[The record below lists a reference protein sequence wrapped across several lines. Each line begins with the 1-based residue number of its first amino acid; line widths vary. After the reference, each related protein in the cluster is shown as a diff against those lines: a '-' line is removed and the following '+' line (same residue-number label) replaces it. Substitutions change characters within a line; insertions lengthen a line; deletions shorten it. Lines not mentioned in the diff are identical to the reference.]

1 MKKMKSILLFIIALI
16 ITGCHSLPETTNPL
30 KSLKQLDDGLF
41 FFEYIGDYGFDVF
54 LEQGGAKV
62 NEDIAKYL
70 GEFIAAKKYISPAK
84 DEKSNV
90 RITIPDFGCSS
101 IVAKKENGDAIFG
114 RNYDWMRDSSAVII
128 HTKPD
133 SGYESISTSS
143 LEFIGLKRNW
153 KPNRSHKKNEIILA
167 CIYVPLDGMNEKGL
181 YISNLVAGDK
191 EKTAQNTGKTSVTT
205 TTAIRLVLDKAATV
219 DEAIALLEN
228 HDMHSVIGFAHHFAI
243 ADASGKSVAVEWV
256 DNKMYV
262 SETKVLTN
270 FYVTESPKKGQGC
283 QPTSYNCLKEL
294 GDKNNWILDANQ
306 IRDGLKDVKY
316 KTTWSC
322 VYEPSDKRITY
333 YLRENFNKPIKI
345 EF

>member
-1 MKKMKSILLFIIALI
+1 
-16 ITGCHSLPETTNPL
+16 
-30 KSLKQLDDGLF
+30 
-41 FFEYIGDYGFDVF
+41 
-54 LEQGGAKV
+54 
-62 NEDIAKYL
+62 
-70 GEFIAAKKYISPAK
+70 
-84 DEKSNV
+84 
-90 RITIPDFGCSS
+90 
-101 IVAKKENGDAIFG
+101 
-114 RNYDWMRDSSAVII
+114 MRDSSAVII
-128 HTKPD
+128 HTKPEG
-133 SGYESISTSS
+133 GYESISTSS
-143 LEFIGLKRNW
+143 LEFVGVKRSWLPSRN
-153 KPNRSHKKNEIILA
+153 HKKNEIILA

-219 DEAIALLEN
+219 DEAVALLEN
-228 HDMHSVIGFAHHFAI
+228 YDMHSVIGFAHHFAI

-262 SETKVLTN
+262 SEAKVLTN

-283 QPTSYNCLKEL
+283 PPTSYNSLKEL

-333 YLRENFNKPIKI
+333 YLRENFDKPIRI